1 MKIVL
6 FVRQDRFDLAELIR
20 RHPEHS
26 FVHAADTAAAARELP
41 GAEAM
46 VTWTSGYDE
55 AFVRTVR
62 EKADALRWIQFTTS
76 GIDSVLRA
84 GGFPPGTI
92 VTNSSGLSAPMV
104 SEHAFALMLML
115 GHRLRDALAAGARHE
130 WPRDLKTGMIALYKK
145 TICIIGLGAIGQEAA
160 RRARGFDMKVIGIS
174 RAYAPDDLVHEV
186 FPRERMNDAL
196 ARADVVLLAT
206 TATAETLDMINAR
219 TLAACKTGAILINIA
234 RGDLVDEDAL
244 ADACRSGHLTGAG
257 LDVTKIEPLPE
268 SSPLWSLPNVIIT
281 PHIAG
286 GGMDNSAMLLDIVDD
301 NIRRYTAGEPL
312 TRRLDWESMSFA

>member
-55 AFVRTVR
+55 AFVRTVQ

-115 GHRLRDALAAGARHE
+115 GHRLRDALAAGARRE

-145 TICIIGLGAIGQEAA
+145 TICIIGLGAIGEARAEVVQLVEDVVAVVVIAASVVAVAAAAAAANLVVVRAERLSDA
-160 RRARGFDMKVIGIS
+160 RVGADAEGVPRQVFQRGDARV
-174 RAYAPDDLVHEV
+174 DL
-186 FPRERMNDAL
+186 RERYL
-196 ARADVVLLAT
+196 R
-206 TATAETLDMINAR
+206 R
-219 TLAACKTGAILINIA
+219 RRRR
-234 RGDLVDEDAL
+234 RGLV
-244 ADACRSGHLTGAG
+244 RRRRRGV
-257 LDVTKIEPLPE
+257 LDVLR
-268 SSPLWSLPNVIIT
+268 LRV
-281 PHIAG
+281 
-286 GGMDNSAMLLDIVDD
+286 
-301 NIRRYTAGEPL
+301 RRRR
-312 TRRLDWESMSFA
+312 RRLAHGRRRRRRPGAVARFNLRESGFHLR